1 MFLIIDLLKNVF
13 YFRFY
18 VIYIS
23 WGGLMINI
31 VLVLLIYEM
40 VMFRNIFLI
49 IFFCV
54 RVYKISKIVNVDIY
68 VLF

>member
-1 MFLIIDLLKNVF
+1 MNK
-13 YFRFY
+13 
-18 VIYIS
+18 
-23 WGGLMINI
+23 GLMINI

-54 RVYKISKIVNVDIY
+54 RVCKISKIVNVDIC